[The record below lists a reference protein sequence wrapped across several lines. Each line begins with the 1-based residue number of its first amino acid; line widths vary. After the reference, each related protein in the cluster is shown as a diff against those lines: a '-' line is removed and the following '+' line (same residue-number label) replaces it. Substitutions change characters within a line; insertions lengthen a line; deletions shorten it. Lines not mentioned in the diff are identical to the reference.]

1 MSRVLAL
8 HGFTGAPE
16 SFAELAA
23 LLPSGTLLCPALA
36 GHGPAPDTTTQ
47 DFAAEVERLAGWLR
61 ARTNDRVVVLGYSL
75 GARVALGLCVA
86 HPELFSA
93 ALLVG
98 VNPGL
103 GTDAE
108 RRERI
113 AWETHLVERL
123 EAEGLAAFLTE
134 WERLPLFASQ
144 DALSPERRFAQRRI
158 REGHQATGLA
168 HALRAL
174 GTGRMPDLT
183 PQLGSIPFPVTLMVG
198 EQDAQFR
205 ALAERT
211 LPALREGH
219 LALVPGGGHNPLLE
233 APAALAN
240 ELTRLVTPRSHA
252 LP

>member
-1 MSRVLAL
+1 MSHVLAL

-23 LLPSGTLLCPALA
+23 LLPSGALLCPALS
-36 GHGPAPDTTTQ
+36 GHGLAPNTASQ
-47 DFAAEVERLAGWLR
+47 DFAAEVERLAAWLR
-61 ARTNDRVVVLGYSL
+61 ARSSERVVVLGYSL
-75 GARVALGLCVA
+75 GARVALGLCVS

-93 ALLVG
+93 ALLIG

-113 AWETHLVERL
+113 AWETHLIELL
-123 EAEGLAAFLTE
+123 ETEGLTAFLTE
-134 WERLPLFASQ
+134 WESLPLFASQ
-144 DALSPERRFAQRRI
+144 SALSPERRSAQRRI
-158 REGHQATGLA
+158 RESHLAAGLA

-174 GTGRMPDLT
+174 GTGRMPDLS
-183 PQLGSIPFPVTLMVG
+183 PQLGSISFPVTLMVG
-198 EQDAQFR
+198 EQDAKFR

-219 LALVPGGGHNPLLE
+219 LAVVPGAGHNPLLE
-233 APAALAN
+233 APAAVAA
-240 ELTRLVTPRSHA
+240 ELTRLVTRSA